1 MGQSVTLGGDRLGA
15 GKKNKIYLRNYERST
30 HNLSQTFTSSM
41 GVGMLIPFM
50 CIYATRDDKFE
61 IDLSAGL
68 RTIPSKAPLF
78 GSFKL
83 QLDVFECD
91 ARLYQALLHNN
102 PMAIGLNANQ
112 VKFPKI
118 RLTKGVTASTTKEV
132 KTANNSLLKYLGISG
147 IGTCK
152 NDTGNIIDIYRDF
165 DATPVL
171 AYYDIFKNYYAN
183 KQEEYAYQIKTQEVM
198 QYGRAQLLSW
208 RSMQRNY
215 ITYEKQEGQ
224 GQVSY
229 HRTDD
234 TVRNGDMDTLFFQIV
249 DTEDKIVEAN
259 IETLLNTSI
268 SLNYATSGFKVGK
281 ISKLISD
288 GIIYSAE
295 MGTLEGYDGTKY
307 SGVYIRV
314 KDYITDSESDQLKYI
329 SGFIYAQS
337 VGSETVMAPF
347 ELKEI
352 DDMRMDILSFH
363 SLGESYLI
371 DPVNNAGQNS
381 TSDLTFIGNA
391 LCTDS
396 AEPEFEKS
404 LAGILVKTY
413 QNDIYNNWLRTEW
426 IDGDNGINA
435 ITAISTS
442 SGKIE
447 IDAINFSE
455 KLYNLLNRVAASDG
469 TYYGYLNAAYTDS
482 AKNFKET
489 PIWLGGYSDE
499 IIFEEII
506 QTAPTEGQPL
516 GTLGGRGNL
525 VGKHKGGK
533 IVVKVDEPAYIIG
546 IASITPRITY
556 SQGNEWYMTEID
568 SLADIHVP
576 AMDGIGFENLLA
588 ERMHAG
594 ATIVKPD
601 GEIEERQV
609 IGKIPAWLNYM
620 TAVDKS
626 YGDFATDGSGD
637 FMVLNR
643 DYNCENGELLD
654 ATTYIDPAKFNYA
667 FAYTTRDAQ
676 NFWVRIHSDIKARR
690 LMSARQIPSV

>member
-1 MGQSVTLGGDRLGA
+1 
-15 GKKNKIYLRNYERST
+15 
-30 HNLSQTFTSSM
+30 
-41 GVGMLIPFM
+41 M
-50 CIYATRDDKFE
+50 CIFATRDDKFE

-102 PMAIGLNANQ
+102 PLAIGLNANQ

-118 RLTKGVTASTTKEV
+118 RLTKYIKQNSKEFV

-152 NDTGNIIDIYRDF
+152 TDDDGLDIYRDF

-183 KQEEYAYQIKTQEVM
+183 KQEEKAYQIGHNIVATTEKYEIELVATYDETGALTTTRTDNVNNVVSEFGTITADKVTTVLKTNKVLDKINIDNFQDIKIEYEYSSYQHTYQGTLKEM
-198 QYGRAQLLSW
+198 LASSKIQSYEYDEETRKLSITYNT
-208 RSMQRNY
+208 S
-215 ITYEKQEGQ
+215 ITYEGQ
-224 GQVSY
+224 TWNLARIY
-229 HRTDD
+229 
-234 TVRNGDMDTLFFQIV
+234 
-249 DTEDKIVEAN
+249 
-259 IETLLNTSI
+259 
-268 SLNYATSGFKVGK
+268 VGK
-281 ISKLISD
+281 SMNVLVNEI
-288 GIIYSAE
+288 
-295 MGTLEGYDGTKY
+295 TLKSFD
-307 SGVYIRV
+307 
-314 KDYITDSESDQLKYI
+314 
-329 SGFIYAQS
+329 
-337 VGSETVMAPF
+337 
-347 ELKEI
+347 LKEI

-363 SLGESYLI
+363 SLGESFII
-371 DPVNNAGQNS
+371 DPINNVGGNE
-381 TSDLTFIGNA
+381 TSDFEFIHNA
-391 LCTDS
+391 IQESDD
-396 AEPEFEKS
+396 EPAFEKN

-413 QNDIYNNWLRTEW
+413 QNDIYNNWLKTEW

-525 VGKHKGGK
+525 IGKHKGGK

-546 IASITPRITY
+546 IASITPRVTY

-594 ATIVKPD
+594 ATIINENS
-601 GEIEERQV
+601 EIEERQV
-609 IGKIPAWLNYM
+609 VGKIPAWLNYM

-626 YGDFATDGSGD
+626 YGDFAADGSGD

-643 DYNCENGELLD
+643 DYNCDSGELID
-654 ATTYIDPAKFNYA
+654 ATTYSDPAKFNYA
-667 FAYTTRDAQ
+667 FAYTKTDAQ
-676 NFWVRIHSDIKARR
+676 NFWLRIHSDIKARR
-690 LMSARQIPSV
+690 LMSAKQIPSV

>member
-1 MGQSVTLGGDRLGA
+1 MGQYITLGGDRLGA
-15 GKKNKIYLRNYERST
+15 GKKNKVYLHNYERST
-30 HNLSQTFTSSM
+30 HDLSQTFTSSM

-50 CIYATRDDKFE
+50 CVYATRDDKFE

-102 PMAIGLNANQ
+102 PLAIGLNANQ

-118 RLTKGVTASTTKEV
+118 RLTKEIAANTTEEV
-132 KTANNSLLKYLGISG
+132 KTANNSLLKYLGLSG

-152 NDTGNIIDIYRDF
+152 NDTEYDQDIYRDF
-165 DATPVL
+165 DATPFL

-183 KQEEYAYQIKTQEVM
+183 KQEENAYQIGHQQILDDEGGTSIEGAAIAGGGSLAYTIDNNNQTIQITQNTSLA
-198 QYGRAQLLSW
+198 G
-208 RSMQRNY
+208 
-215 ITYEKQEGQ
+215 
-224 GQVSY
+224 
-229 HRTDD
+229 
-234 TVRNGDMDTLFFQIV
+234 TLVLTIRK
-249 DTEDKIVEAN
+249 D
-259 IETLLNTSI
+259 NTSI
-268 SLNYATSGFKVGK
+268 EEVIKNLELEITTKSTQGETEYTNEGSIEALQEVTNANISVEKNPYDENLYSIRMNYKNNFNHNNTT
-281 ISKLISD
+281 ISKIVILSFNTYRDEIK
-288 GIIYSAE
+288 
-295 MGTLEGYDGTKY
+295 L
-307 SGVYIRV
+307 
-314 KDYITDSESDQLKYI
+314 L
-329 SGFIYAQS
+329 
-337 VGSETVMAPF
+337 PF
-347 ELKEI
+347 KLKEI

-363 SLGESYLI
+363 SLGESYII
-371 DPVNNAGQNS
+371 DTVNNVSDNETSNLDFAENAIGTSS
-381 TSDLTFIGNA
+381 T
-391 LCTDS
+391 
-396 AEPEFEKS
+396 EPNFAKS
-404 LAGILVKTY
+404 LAGIVVKTY
-413 QNDIYNNWLRTEW
+413 QNDIFNNWLRTEW

-568 SLADIHVP
+568 SLADVHVP
-576 AMDGIGFENLLA
+576 ALDGIGFENLLA
-588 ERMHAG
+588 ERMHSG
-594 ATIVKPD
+594 ATIVKPE
-601 GEIEERQV
+601 GVIEERQV
-609 IGKIPAWLNYM
+609 VGKIPAWLNYM

-626 YGDFATDGSGD
+626 FGDFAADGSGD
-637 FMVLNR
+637 YMVLNR
-643 DYNCENGELLD
+643 DYDCENGELKD

-667 FAYTTRDAQ
+667 FAYTKLDAQ

-690 LMSARQIPSV
+690 LMSAKQIPSV

>member
-1 MGQSVTLGGDRLGA
+1 MGQSITLGGDRLGA
-15 GKKNKIYLRNYERST
+15 GKKNKMYLRNYERST
-30 HNLSQTFTSSM
+30 HDLSQTFTSSM

-50 CIYATRDDKFE
+50 CVYATRDDKFE

-102 PMAIGLNANQ
+102 PLAIGLNANQ

-118 RLTKGVTASTTKEV
+118 RLTKEIAANTTELV
-132 KTANNSLLKYLGISG
+132 KTANNSLVKYLGISAL
-147 IGTCK
+147 GTCK
-152 NDTGNIIDIYRDF
+152 NDTNDSLEIYRDF
-165 DATPVL
+165 DATPFL

-183 KQEEYAYQIKTQEVM
+183 KQEESAYQIGHEINYTGEKYEITLQATYDDTGALTTTRTDFEDFIQSEFGTLTDSTVTTILKLNKKIDKLNVDMFQDFKIQYKYSSNQRVYQGSLKEMLEAGKINSYNFDENTNKISINYDTSILYEGETWNLDCIFVNKEGGIYTQE
-198 QYGRAQLLSW
+198 
-208 RSMQRNY
+208 
-215 ITYEKQEGQ
+215 
-224 GQVSY
+224 
-229 HRTDD
+229 
-234 TVRNGDMDTLFFQIV
+234 
-249 DTEDKIVEAN
+249 
-259 IETLLNTSI
+259 I
-268 SLNYATSGFKVGK
+268 SL
-281 ISKLISD
+281 
-288 GIIYSAE
+288 
-295 MGTLEGYDGTKY
+295 
-307 SGVYIRV
+307 
-314 KDYITDSESDQLKYI
+314 
-329 SGFIYAQS
+329 QS
-337 VGSETVMAPF
+337 F
-347 ELKEI
+347 DLKEI

-363 SLGESYLI
+363 SLGESFLI
-371 DPVNNAGQNS
+371 DPANNAGNNETSNLEFVQGAINTTAQKANYQN
-381 TSDLTFIGNA
+381 N
-391 LCTDS
+391 
-396 AEPEFEKS
+396 
-404 LAGILVKTY
+404 LAGILIKTY
-413 QNDIYNNWLRTEW
+413 QNDIFNNWLRTEW

-525 VGKHKGGK
+525 KGDKKGGK

-594 ATIVKPD
+594 ATIINSNN
-601 GEIEERQV
+601 EIEERQV
-609 IGKIPAWLNYM
+609 VGKIPAWLNYM

-626 YGDFATDGSGD
+626 FGDFAADGSGD
-637 FMVLNR
+637 YMVLNR
-643 DYNCENGELLD
+643 DYKCDDQGELMD

-667 FAYTTRDAQ
+667 FAYTKTDAQ
-676 NFWVRIHSDIKARR
+676 NFWLRIHSDIKARR
-690 LMSARQIPSV
+690 LMSAKQIPSV